1 MRRKQACRGRGRPR
15 KKPNVVS
22 ERLVSERVVSEKVV
36 NEKEGAFLNF
46 VSQNIEGNDNGWNQS
61 DDEDH
66 NDEEFNPEMEIDSG
80 NSSASSM
87 GSDWSYKDQNV
98 SSVDRTVQR
107 LIRKY
112 GEVNLQME
120 DSSKMIDVAQTKPLQ
135 VFGSWSRFQHEQEAP
150 SHDPR
155 CNKKELSASLSVI
168 KRVMKMD
175 AAVPFNIPVDPIAL
189 RLHDY
194 FDVIDTPMDFGTIC
208 NHLENGTK
216 YTNSEDV
223 FKDVQYI
230 WKNCCNYYNEGNF
243 VLDLMKRVKEKF
255 MTYWTAAGLCSK
267 EPGTSSVLTS
277 SNMGKRRTRGPTR
290 NLKLAQIPI
299 GERFEISWRNRRA
312 VGESSTFF
320 KAECTALV
328 RQTQDLPLQ
337 VKSWKEIPFDIK
349 RKAFEHMLKRFKVE
363 DHMTWVLDQ
372 IHRSYH
378 NYRHHL
384 KKMWYE
390 TCETPEE
397 ARKKVPPNVADDDW
411 QYLINLWSSPE
422 WQSMSMKN
430 KENGSKNN
438 IIHTSGSKSFSQI
451 REEERKKTGND
462 PGRTLLWELT
472 HVRPDGLAANPA
484 SQEALSKLKKLYTQ
498 ISAENS
504 QMTEDEI
511 FIKVFG
517 PERSS
522 RVRGYGDG
530 VTPKELWG
538 PSSSSSYTVNEL
550 RRQLEESKQRQE
562 ESEQRS
568 AAEVQ
573 ALKEQLGRV
582 EGLLSAQMNRFEGL
596 LVQLTSHMHSPAQI
610 ERRTEI
616 SPSRNVGK
624 KNMSQAPQY
633 FDCFIIL
640 H

>member
-22 ERLVSERVVSEKVV
+22 ERVVSERVVSEKVV

-46 VSQNIEGNDNGWNQS
+46 VSQNIERNDIGWNQS

-87 GSDWSYKDQNV
+87 GSGWSYRDQNV

-107 LIRKY
+107 LIKKY

-120 DSSKMIDVAQTKPLQ
+120 NSSKKIDVAQTKPLQ
-135 VFGSWSRFQHEQEAP
+135 VFGSWSRFQHELEAP

-155 CNKKELSASLSVI
+155 CNKTELSASLSVI

-337 VKSWKEIPFDIK
+337 
-349 RKAFEHMLKRFKVE
+349 KRFKVE

-390 TCETPEE
+390 TCETTEE

-511 FIKVFG
+511 FVKVFG

-538 PSSSSSYTVNEL
+538 PSSSSSSTVNEL

-573 ALKEQLGRV
+573 GLKEQLGRV

-596 LVQLTSHMHSPAQI
+596 LLQLTSHMHSPPQI

-616 SPSRNVGK
+616 SPSRNGR
-624 KNMSQAPQY
+624 PRTTRPRR
-633 FDCFIIL
+633 
-640 H
+640 

>member
-46 VSQNIEGNDNGWNQS
+46 VSQNIEGNDIVWNQS

-87 GSDWSYKDQNV
+87 GSDWSYRDQNV

-112 GEVNLQME
+112 GEVNLQIE
-120 DSSKMIDVAQTKPLQ
+120 NSSKKIDVAQTKPLQ

-243 VLDLMKRVKEKF
+243 VLDLMERVKEKF

-349 RKAFEHMLKRFKVE
+349 KKAFEHMLKRFKVE

-390 TCETPEE
+390 TCETTEE

-422 WQSMSMKN
+422 WQLMSQKN

-511 FIKVFG
+511 FVKVFG

-538 PSSSSSYTVNEL
+538 PSSSSSTVNEL
-550 RRQLEESKQRQE
+550 RRQLEESKQRQD

-573 ALKEQLGRV
+573 GLKEQLGRV

-596 LVQLTSHMHSPAQI
+596 LVQLTSHMHSPVQI

-616 SPSRNVGK
+616 SPSRNGR
-624 KNMSQAPQY
+624 PRTTRPRR
-633 FDCFIIL
+633 
-640 H
+640 

>member
-22 ERLVSERVVSEKVV
+22 ERVVSERMVNEKLV
-36 NEKEGAFLNF
+36 NEKEVAFLNF
-46 VSQNIEGNDNGWNQS
+46 VSQNVEEGNDIGWNQS
-61 DDEDH
+61 DNEDH
-66 NDEEFNPEMEIDSG
+66 NNEEFDPEMEIDSG
-80 NSSASSM
+80 NSSSSSM
-87 GSDWSYKDQNV
+87 GSDWSYGDQNV
-98 SSVDRTVQR
+98 SSMDRTVQR
-107 LIRKY
+107 LLRKY

-120 DSSKMIDVAQTKPLQ
+120 NLSKKIDGEQTKPLQ
-135 VFGSWSRFQHEQEAP
+135 VFGSWSRFQNEQEAP
-150 SHDPR
+150 SHDPC
-155 CNKKELSASLSVI
+155 CNKKELSASLAVI

-189 RLHDY
+189 RLPDY

-230 WKNCCNYYNEGNF
+230 WKNCYNYYNEGNF
-243 VLDLMKRVKEKF
+243 VLDLMKRVEAKF
-255 MTYWTAAGLCSK
+255 MTYWTAAGLSSK
-267 EPGTSSVLTS
+267 EPGTSSILRS
-277 SNMGKRRTRGPTR
+277 SNVGKRRTRGPTR

-312 VGESSTFF
+312 VGDSSTIF
-320 KAECTALV
+320 KSECTALV
-328 RQTQDLPLQ
+328 RQTRELPLQ
-337 VKSWKEIPFDIK
+337 VKSWKKIPFEIK
-349 RKAFEHMLKRFKVE
+349 KKAFEHMLKRFKVE

-378 NYRHHL
+378 NYRHYL
-384 KKMWYE
+384 KKIWYE
-390 TCETPEE
+390 TCETTEE
-397 ARKKVPPNVADDDW
+397 ARKKIPPNVAEDDW
-411 QYLINLWSSPE
+411 QYLINMWSSPE
-422 WQSMSMKN
+422 WELISKKN
-430 KENGSKNN
+430 VENRSKNN

-462 PGRTLLWELT
+462 PGRTFLWELT

-498 ISAENS
+498 MSVENS

-511 FIKVFG
+511 FVKVFG

-522 RVRGYGDG
+522 RVRGYGNG

-538 PSSSSSYTVNEL
+538 PSSSSSSTVSEL

-573 ALKEQLGRV
+573 GLKEQLGRV
-582 EGLLSAQMNRFEGL
+582 EGLLSVQMNRFEGL

-610 ERRTEI
+610 ERRTENP
-616 SPSRNVGK
+616 PSRNGRPR
-624 KNMSQAPQY
+624 MTRPRR
-633 FDCFIIL
+633 
-640 H
+640 

>member
-46 VSQNIEGNDNGWNQS
+46 VSQNIEGNDIGWNQS

-87 GSDWSYKDQNV
+87 GSDWSYGDQNV

-120 DSSKMIDVAQTKPLQ
+120 NSSKKIDVAQTKPLQ

-223 FKDVQYI
+223 FKDVQCI

-243 VLDLMKRVKEKF
+243 ILDLMKRVKEKF
-255 MTYWTAAGLCSK
+255 MTYWTAAGLCIK

-349 RKAFEHMLKRFKVE
+349 KKAFEHMLKRFKVE

-390 TCETPEE
+390 TCETTEE

-511 FIKVFG
+511 FVKVFG

-538 PSSSSSYTVNEL
+538 PSSSSSSTVNEL

-573 ALKEQLGRV
+573 GLKEQLGRV

-610 ERRTEI
+610 ERCTEI
-616 SPSRNVGK
+616 SLSRNGR
-624 KNMSQAPQY
+624 PRTTRPRR
-633 FDCFIIL
+633 
-640 H
+640 